1 MSDNELQNQIA
12 KYREELMRFASN
24 RDGTAQAAAHRE
36 SEREQSEDET
46 ADSEQNESSIARNEP
61 TMTQMLESEPAMN
74 ARRAPASEQQTSADV
89 RRMTSDRNT
98 VSGGENMSHRHQSPN
113 SGETMS
119 QMRQTSGESE
129 NMSQMRQ
136 SSNDNENVPA
146 AWRQPAMTEQ
156 QSASGQQTAS
166 GQQMSNTQQAA
177 TTQRQESQAG
187 SARSAE
193 QAGSIRGNTATAE
206 ERAERE
212 QMSGRTT
219 ANEAVSAGMS
229 PFDGSQVRA
238 SDAAR
243 AESERERDRLLEELR
258 AAAIGDPDHPA
269 YYEPAVTPSGT
280 QNMGSGRTSAG
291 MSDGTG
297 TTSVGQSA
305 STAANSGTSGFIGHL
320 EVTARTGDGA
330 MPVEGALVIV
340 TSADENG
347 RRLEYIA
354 ITDRNG
360 SARIFDLPAADPRNS
375 ESPGMENPYYMYDV
389 FISKDGYFDMESKG
403 VPLFG
408 GIKSRQDFRMIP
420 LPEFNGTD
428 ENDIIENENT
438 EPQNLR

>member
-24 RDGTAQAAAHRE
+24 RGGTAQAAAHRE

-89 RRMTSDRNT
+89 RRMTSDSNA
-98 VSGGENMSHRHQSPN
+98 VSGGENMSHMHQSPN

-156 QSASGQQTAS
+156 QSASGQQ
-166 GQQMSNTQQAA
+166 MSNAQQAA
-177 TTQRQESQAG
+177 TTQRQES
-187 SARSAE
+187 

-280 QNMGSGRTSAG
+280 QNMGGGRTSAG

-330 MPVEGALVIV
+330 LPVEGALVIV
-340 TSADENG
+340 TSTDENG
-347 RRLEYIA
+347 RRLEYTA
-354 ITDRNG
+354 TTDRNG

-408 GIKSRQDFRMIP
+408 GITSRQDFRMIP

-428 ENDIIENENT
+428 ENEIIENENT